1 MSIIHQLS
9 DTYESRLF
17 RLREPRSFTH
27 FGAESMTTSHS
38 VNSTTATTEHPG
50 RVVWLTGFS
59 GAGKTT
65 LALAL
70 KQELINAGRHAVVLD
85 GDVLRRGLCSD
96 LGFSPEHRRENIRR
110 VGEVASLFASSG
122 AICIA
127 AFISPYR
134 RERDLARSV
143 APQGRFLEIHLST
156 PLEVCEQRDTKGL
169 YAKARAG
176 KLADFTGIS
185 SPYEPPPNPEIVLR
199 TDLLDVS
206 QCVAMILRKL

>member
-1 MSIIHQLS
+1 MTASRNNLS
-9 DTYESRLF
+9 SA
-17 RLREPRSFTH
+17 P
-27 FGAESMTTSHS
+27 AEKI
-38 VNSTTATTEHPG
+38 G

-65 LALAL
+65 IALAL
-70 KQELINAGRHAVVLD
+70 KKELINTGRHAVVLD
-85 GDVLRRGLCSD
+85 GDILRRGLCSD
-96 LGFSPEHRRENIRR
+96 LGFSPEDRRENIRR
-110 VGEVASLFASSG
+110 VGEVASLFANTG
-122 AICIA
+122 TICIA

-143 APQGRFLEIHLST
+143 APQGNFLEIYLST
-156 PLEVCEQRDTKGL
+156 PLEVCERRDTKGL

-185 SPYEPPPNPEIVLR
+185 SPYEPPLNPEIELR

-206 QCVAMILRKL
+206 QCVAMILKKL